1 MDIYGIIFIYE
12 LLTYYK
18 TLIGIE
24 FESITIEVRNAKNT
38 KYNTIEWDDIEKYID
53 DKIEEYNK
61 QYQNLLRDRI
71 YNILKYEKS
80 DLCENVIMKYAPFQ
94 KDKGYYN
101 LWLGED
107 NTSKETAILQPLPY
121 IEINHITKISGCKAK
136 MKSSVDDYEYN
147 VTSYITPSSSNSSSY
162 AYILSRNV
170 NEKEC
175 TLKYNQLA
183 KNECADILDSIFR
196 KANDMLDILSKT
208 TRHESL
214 DDNSLSVETFL
225 LDINKYK
232 LKQSK
237 YINEWVQVYS
247 PFNISNRKGV
257 SKIDIIS
264 DADEIIKEV
273 Y

>member
-24 FESITIEVRNAKNT
+24 FENITIEVKNTKNT

-53 DKIEEYNK
+53 DRIKGYNK

-71 YNILKYEKS
+71 YNILKYKKCDS
-80 DLCENVIMKYAPFQ
+80 CENAIMKYTPFQ
-94 KDKGYYN
+94 KYRGYYN

-121 IEINHITKISGCKAK
+121 IEINHITKIAGCKVK
-136 MKSSVDDYEYN
+136 MRSSVDNYEYN
-147 VTSYITPSSSNSSSY
+147 VSSYINTSSSNTFTY
-162 AYILSRNV
+162 NYILSRKV
-170 NEKEC
+170 NEKVC

-183 KNECADILDSIFR
+183 KNECANILDSIFR
-196 KANDMLDILSKT
+196 KANDMLDVLSKT
-208 TRHESL
+208 TQHESV
-214 DDNSLSVETFL
+214 DNISVKEFL

-232 LKQSK
+232 LKQSE
-237 YINEWVQVYS
+237 YLNEWVQVYS
-247 PFNISNRKGV
+247 PFNISNRGGTP
-257 SKIDIIS
+257 KIDIIE
-264 DADEIIKEV
+264 DANEIIKEV

>member
-18 TLIGIE
+18 TLVGIE

-38 KYNTIEWDDIEKYID
+38 KYNTIEWSDIEKYID
-53 DKIEEYNK
+53 DKIAGYNK
-61 QYQNLLRDRI
+61 QYQNLLRDHI

-94 KDKGYYN
+94 KDRGYYN
-101 LWLGED
+101 LWLGEG

-136 MKSSVDDYEYN
+136 MKSSVDNYEYN
-147 VTSYITPSSSNSSSY
+147 VSSYITSSSNSSY
-162 AYILSRNV
+162 TYILSRNV

-196 KANDMLDILSKT
+196 KANDMLNILSKT
-208 TRHESL
+208 TKHESL
-214 DDNSLSVETFL
+214 DDNSLSVEAFL

-237 YINEWVQVYS
+237 YMNEWVQVYS
-247 PFNISNRKGV
+247 PFNISNRKEA
-257 SKIDIIS
+257 SKIDIAE
-264 DADEIIKEV
+264 DVNKIIKEV